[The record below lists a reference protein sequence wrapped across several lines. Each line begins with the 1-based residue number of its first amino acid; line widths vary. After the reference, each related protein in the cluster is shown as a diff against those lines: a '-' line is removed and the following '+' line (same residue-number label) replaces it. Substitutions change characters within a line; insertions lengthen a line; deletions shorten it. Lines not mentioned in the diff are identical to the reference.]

1 MNAIEMRGVRKR
13 FGQVEAV
20 RGIDLDVPAGSLTG
34 FIGPNGAG
42 KSTSIRMI
50 MSIIHPDEGSVTVL
64 GSDAIAAKDRIGYLP
79 EERGLYRRM
88 RAKDF
93 LAYMATLKGVPAR
106 GLQRRIE
113 GWLERLQLP
122 DVGRKRCQEL
132 SKGQQQKIQ
141 FIASVIHE
149 PELLILDEPFSGLDP
164 VNARLLN
171 RLIHEIHATGRTII
185 FSTHVMHQA
194 EQLCDRIVLIN
205 KGQKILDATMPEIH
219 AKFDPRTVDVAPSEA
234 TDEAAG
240 QACAARLAAIPGVD
254 RAEWVPARRCAE
266 LSVARGQD
274 PQAVMRAAIDALP
287 VRAVELRR
295 VTLDDVFVEL
305 VGEALPPS
313 EESGNG

>member
-1 MNAIEMRGVRKR
+1 MNAITMQGVRKR

-20 RGIDLDVPAGSLTG
+20 RGIDLAVPAGSLTG

-50 MSIIHPDEGSVTVL
+50 MSIIHPDEGSVQVL

-88 RAKDF
+88 KVGDF
-93 LAYMATLKGVPAR
+93 LTYMATLKGVPSR
-106 GLQRRIE
+106 GMQRRIA
-113 GWLERLQLP
+113 GWLERVQLP
-122 DVGRKRCQEL
+122 DVAKKRCQEL

-171 RLIHEIHATGRTII
+171 RMIRDIHATGRTII

-205 KGQKILDATMPEIH
+205 KGQKILDATMPQIH
-219 AKFDPRTVDVAPSEA
+219 ARFDPRTVEVQPADADPRCVDAL
-234 TDEAAG
+234 
-240 QACAARLAAIPGVD
+240 RAIPGVD
-254 RAEWVPARRCAE
+254 TAQWVPERRAAE
-266 LSVARGQD
+266 LHVAREAD
-274 PQAVMRAAIDALP
+274 AQAVVRAATAVLP
-287 VRAVELRR
+287 VRSVELRR
-295 VTLDDVFVEL
+295 TTLDDVFVEL

>member
-1 MNAIEMRGVRKR
+1 MNAVTMRAVRKR

-50 MSIIHPDEGSVTVL
+50 MSIIHPDEGSVQVL
-64 GSDAIAAKDRIGYLP
+64 GSDAIRAKDRIGYLP

-88 RAKDF
+88 KVGDF
-93 LAYMATLKGVPAR
+93 LSYMATLKGVPSQ
-106 GLQRRIE
+106 GMHRRIA
-113 GWLERLQLP
+113 GWLERVQLQ
-122 DVGRKRCQEL
+122 DVAKKRCQEL

-171 RLIHEIHATGRTII
+171 RMIRDIHATGRTII

-205 KGQKILDATMPEIH
+205 KGRKILDATMPEIH
-219 AKFDPRTVDVAPSEA
+219 ARFDPRTVEVQPVDADPRCVDAL
-234 TDEAAG
+234 
-240 QACAARLAAIPGVD
+240 RAIPGVEV
-254 RAEWVPARRCAE
+254 AQWVPERRAAE
-266 LSVARGQD
+266 LHVARGAD
-274 PQAVMRAAIDALP
+274 PQDVMRAAMAAVP
-287 VRAVELRR
+287 VRSVELRR
-295 VTLDDVFVEL
+295 TTLDDVFVEL